1 MYTGHPN
8 LDANIN
14 GLKGMI
20 EALQQEELYAEDEES
35 GALDIAWTL
44 NGEKDYSYYLFDQ
57 QVVEDI
63 LVQYDASQVDD
74 SKAYWALDKMIPVC
88 YVGDAT
94 YQLVRQ
100 AEDEDAEIDY
110 DAAIAIYQS
119 ELDRI
124 LPYVKTYCDE
134 EVAAMAAI
142 EDILK

>member
-1 MYTGHPN
+1 
-8 LDANIN
+8 
-14 GLKGMI
+14 MI

-94 YQLVRQ
+94 YQLVRPVSYTHLYMN
-100 AEDEDAEIDY
+100 IRL
-110 DAAIAIYQS
+110 S
-119 ELDRI
+119 GRI
-124 LPYVKTYCDE
+124 LRFLPLRPSDLCLRQSP
-134 EVAAMAAI
+134 A
-142 EDILK
+142 